1 MTKFMARFTA
11 LLLACWPELSL
22 ADPLDAGEAYVS
34 RGGPPEWMDKT
45 DFGLLLVDYGVFAL
59 AIVAL
64 GWMIF
69 KRPQYLFR
77 LESLVRY
84 PFHMVF
90 LAAKRSGGV
99 IELILQSL
107 GGLAAVAAMVGWI
120 FFCQWLKHQGLGAL
134 SMIGLAF
141 AAFILVRVIKGNEVS
156 QPV

>member
-1 MTKFMARFTA
+1 MTNLLLRLSVF
-11 LLLACWPELSL
+11 LLACRPALSL

-34 RGGPPEWMDKT
+34 RGGAPEWMDKT

-59 AIVAL
+59 AIVLL

-77 LESLVRY
+77 LESFVRY
-84 PFHMVF
+84 PFHMIF
-90 LAAKRSGGV
+90 LAAKRRAGGV
-99 IELILQSL
+99 EFLLQML
-107 GGLAAVAAMVGWI
+107 GGLAAFAALAAWF

-134 SMIGLAF
+134 SMVGLAF